1 VLLSTYLFQ
10 DLSPADLELLA
21 ETLYF
26 REYKGG
32 EYVFR
37 AGEPAEFLYV
47 LAAGE
52 IKHVMTTA
60 EGDEWILEVLT
71 SGGVFGEPGLFA
83 PEQNRVVNALAI
95 RPCSVLTIDAID

>member
-1 VLLSTYLFQ
+1 VASTFFGRVSRLSFYL
-10 DLSPADLELLA
+10 SWP
-21 ETLYF
+21 
-26 REYKGG
+26 
-32 EYVFR
+32 
-37 AGEPAEFLYV
+37 
-47 LAAGE
+47 AGE